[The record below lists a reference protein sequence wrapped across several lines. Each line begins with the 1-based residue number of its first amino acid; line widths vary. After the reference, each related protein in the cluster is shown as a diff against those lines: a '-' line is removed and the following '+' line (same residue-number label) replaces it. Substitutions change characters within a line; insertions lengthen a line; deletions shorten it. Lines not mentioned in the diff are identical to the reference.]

1 MSFISKIPERHDEQP
16 SQQHHQQLR
25 RQQQQVGH
33 QQQQR
38 TERQQRQQRT
48 PEQLL
53 VRLPDLPSN
62 DACIF
67 YNAESAHSA
76 AGATRAAAAR
86 TAATTAK
93 NSFAPEPP
101 SYHEYAFRRCS
112 RDFLHCSGLEALCSV
127 STHFFSGEPAPPK
140 DLSIQ
145 RSAPVAAV
153 TGAPDG
159 TSGSFDGSVLQ
170 RQGFCVSPHQH
181 RSTHGGIYLQQLQ
194 QQRPQ
199 EQHLQQ
205 QKQQVQ
211 EQQVQEQEV
220 QRQHSQQQQL
230 QQQRKQRQLQQ
241 VQLQQQRQVQGGQ
254 QLHEQQLHEHEV
266 QQGQSLHG
274 LKQQKLH
281 TQSPDLLSH
290 REEGFPTHRSPPEAA
305 TIAAAASAEGS
316 SSVATA
322 AVWSYL
328 QDGMG
333 QTRVDFREQQHHLN
347 PCRAFQDPLQAL
359 QQQYKLQQ
367 HKPQPHPVQER
378 QQQQEQQ
385 VQRQQR
391 HCASATCNLPVS
403 VPAGRRADSCCNV
416 CCGNGS
422 SSSCSN
428 ALKCVSSGLP
438 STSPVSPVRL
448 AVEQETSTGCTH
460 CRNSTDFRQLDS
472 VIGRFQCCC
481 HGSSR
486 APRKSIQ
493 LLTGST
499 TVHDY
504 YRLGELLSVCSLLK
518 PLQQGQHRLKPG
530 QRNACQG
537 VSPGDGNRPLL
548 YHAVTGDER
557 REKRVLKVIK
567 KKRGALQSEAENS
580 WRRMCTHLLNLP
592 PHPNVLSFEAVLET
606 SEAYVFASEQLEGGE
621 LFDFLLREKTVHE
634 DVCQFI
640 MVQILR
646 ALDHLHRHN
655 LLHRDVKPENLM
667 FRRRVR
673 SHVASAAATR
683 LQQRNHQQESQQQLE
698 VDEEEKKHL
707 EEVERAT
714 AGVAQRVNRS
724 AEPPLLSMEEQH
736 ELLLIDF
743 DTSMFI
749 DDPSGNSNE
758 AVTPHRRLVGT
769 YGYLAPEVLKSGC
782 YTPASDLWSVG
793 VILYILMT
801 GSPPLPMEFMTSAR
815 SALAVVKQ
823 VSEQQGGIDFEAASL
838 VEFPSAQDLCR
849 RLLEMDPR
857 KRIQTAAE
865 ALEHPWLDS
874 ARNRSLPG
882 CRGLSPP
889 EDSHGLADTHK
900 ESNWAPSQ
908 RCQHQTAIDVA
919 LVDPEV
925 TSEPPNHASIGSG
938 DSLSFIPF
946 EVANDTLSTDG
957 CNRNVD
963 LPGENHAQF
972 DGEGPMVLPAFTQE
986 GTASTQEAVAYCARA
1001 AVRGAGESLG
1011 VIPLYPRLP
1020 LIDSAATYDRK
1031 TFGRISSN
1039 SSTSSTGNSGSSIK
1053 SSSSVSLGSAPVALL
1068 PAVAAEQQSSASK
1081 SWSECSIDSGQTW
1094 CGKSPFQPLH
1104 ATDAYL
1110 LNPRKSSDWSCA
1122 TTVGRTAGEYSSSSS
1137 SSSLGGSFSSSSSLC
1152 CTPESQSPITR
1163 GPPYLTEVCSSKT
1176 MLPSCPAIA
1185 FRGTSAKA
1193 EVPSFASGLLFED
1206 GFSSSIGTSSSGTHN
1221 NCRNSHS
1228 GAQIHS
1234 QSNNYYV
1241 GGPEEVDAAQDDEWC
1256 GLVRPLHR
1264 RDNTPLQSPLPVA
1277 PGSMLCGH
1285 EAFGPTQLEQQQQ
1298 QQTVMLQMQQMWHVQ
1313 GQQHLRNRRR
1323 AANGLVWQDD
1333 QIAQEDGIVMNQSSF
1348 AEDCTQYSGVPAAGA
1363 AVAAVGDQLRLSPVA
1378 SNPEF
1383 FPAEAASRFGSFSRS
1398 KWNHVLDDP
1407 AVTTSRPTAEAP
1419 MDKTPC
1425 NWHGTCGSVG
1435 SYLSLEEFSSDCWQY
1450 KQQQLLQ
1457 EQWHYQQ
1464 ELHSMPSVQAISS
1477 SSRPQPLASCN
1488 RLTIEDVEASQNRPS
1503 SIRFHAAETAARQGF
1518 TTSTHSQCSSRRM

>member
-1 MSFISKIPERHDEQP
+1 M
-16 SQQHHQQLR
+16 
-25 RQQQQVGH
+25 
-33 QQQQR
+33 
-38 TERQQRQQRT
+38 
-48 PEQLL
+48 
-53 VRLPDLPSN
+53 
-62 DACIF
+62 
-67 YNAESAHSA
+67 
-76 AGATRAAAAR
+76 
-86 TAATTAK
+86 
-93 NSFAPEPP
+93 
-101 SYHEYAFRRCS
+101 RCS
-112 RDFLHCSGLEALCSV
+112 WFAL
-127 STHFFSGEPAPPK
+127 
-140 DLSIQ
+140 
-145 RSAPVAAV
+145 
-153 TGAPDG
+153 
-159 TSGSFDGSVLQ
+159 
-170 RQGFCVSPHQH
+170 
-181 RSTHGGIYLQQLQ
+181 
-194 QQRPQ
+194 
-199 EQHLQQ
+199 
-205 QKQQVQ
+205 
-211 EQQVQEQEV
+211 
-220 QRQHSQQQQL
+220 
-230 QQQRKQRQLQQ
+230 
-241 VQLQQQRQVQGGQ
+241 
-254 QLHEQQLHEHEV
+254 
-266 QQGQSLHG
+266 
-274 LKQQKLH
+274 
-281 TQSPDLLSH
+281 
-290 REEGFPTHRSPPEAA
+290 
-305 TIAAAASAEGS
+305 
-316 SSVATA
+316 
-322 AVWSYL
+322 
-328 QDGMG
+328 
-333 QTRVDFREQQHHLN
+333 
-347 PCRAFQDPLQAL
+347 
-359 QQQYKLQQ
+359 
-367 HKPQPHPVQER
+367 
-378 QQQQEQQ
+378 
-385 VQRQQR
+385 
-391 HCASATCNLPVS
+391 
-403 VPAGRRADSCCNV
+403 
-416 CCGNGS
+416 
-422 SSSCSN
+422 
-428 ALKCVSSGLP
+428 
-438 STSPVSPVRL
+438 
-448 AVEQETSTGCTH
+448 
-460 CRNSTDFRQLDS
+460 
-472 VIGRFQCCC
+472 
-481 HGSSR
+481 
-486 APRKSIQ
+486 
-493 LLTGST
+493 
-499 TVHDY
+499 
-504 YRLGELLSVCSLLK
+504 
-518 PLQQGQHRLKPG
+518 
-530 QRNACQG
+530 
-537 VSPGDGNRPLL
+537 
-548 YHAVTGDER
+548 
-557 REKRVLKVIK
+557 RVL
-567 KKRGALQSEAENS
+567 
-580 WRRMCTHLLNLP
+580 
-592 PHPNVLSFEAVLET
+592 
-606 SEAYVFASEQLEGGE
+606 
-621 LFDFLLREKTVHE
+621 
-634 DVCQFI
+634 
-640 MVQILR
+640 
-646 ALDHLHRHN
+646 
-655 LLHRDVKPENLM
+655 
-667 FRRRVR
+667 
-673 SHVASAAATR
+673 
-683 LQQRNHQQESQQQLE
+683 
-698 VDEEEKKHL
+698 
-707 EEVERAT
+707 
-714 AGVAQRVNRS
+714 
-724 AEPPLLSMEEQH
+724 
-736 ELLLIDF
+736 
-743 DTSMFI
+743 
-749 DDPSGNSNE
+749 
-758 AVTPHRRLVGT
+758 GT
-769 YGYLAPEVLKSGC
+769 YRRSLFVHRVLA
-782 YTPASDLWSVG
+782 
-793 VILYILMT
+793 
-801 GSPPLPMEFMTSAR
+801 
-815 SALAVVKQ
+815 
-823 VSEQQGGIDFEAASL
+823 
-838 VEFPSAQDLCR
+838 
-849 RLLEMDPR
+849 LLFR
-857 KRIQTAAE
+857 
-865 ALEHPWLDS
+865 LDS